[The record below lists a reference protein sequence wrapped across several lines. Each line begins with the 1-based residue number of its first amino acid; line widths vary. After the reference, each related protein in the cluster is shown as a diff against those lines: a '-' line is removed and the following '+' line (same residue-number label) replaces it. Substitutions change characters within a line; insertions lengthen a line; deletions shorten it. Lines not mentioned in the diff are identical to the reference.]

1 MNETLKI
8 FILLT
13 LLYCLLFLKKN
24 ETSFLLKSLLVLAN
38 VNGVIIYI
46 NKEYIYECTNLYIL
60 FSFLCWFLIL
70 IKLNINSAFYKYQLI
85 LFFTI
90 SLVTYFY
97 IPLNKFNRYVFVFG
111 SLLYLLSYLYDS
123 IYNLRKENLD
133 YFRLNNFIL
142 ISSPVL
148 FFLGMS
154 FLFGF
159 KNKSLNDQI
168 VFFGLKLFDLIM
180 VFVNIIYYT
189 LINIYIYKERKL
201 NA

>member
-1 MNETLKI
+1 MNEALKI

-13 LLYCLLFLKKN
+13 LLYSLLFLKKN
-24 ETSFLLKSLLVLAN
+24 ENSLLLKSLLVLAN

-46 NKEYIYECTNLYIL
+46 NKEYIYECTNFYIL

-70 IKLNINSAFYKYQLI
+70 IKLNIKSAFYKYQLI

-111 SLLYLLSYLYDS
+111 SLLYLMSYLFDS
-123 IYNLRKENLD
+123 INNLRKENLD

-168 VFFGLKLFDLIM
+168 VIFGLKLFDVIM
-180 VFVNIIYYT
+180 IFVNIIYYT